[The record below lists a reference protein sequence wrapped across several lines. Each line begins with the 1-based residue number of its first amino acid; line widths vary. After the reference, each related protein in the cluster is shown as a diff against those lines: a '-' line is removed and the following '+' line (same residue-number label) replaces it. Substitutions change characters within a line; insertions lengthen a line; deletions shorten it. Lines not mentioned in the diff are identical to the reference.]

1 MIRCKPIAPQM
12 IQLLKLDALSW
23 HLFLSYQCKNPTS
36 KIKRVRRALGMT
48 IDREKITEHVTK
60 AGQLPAYAMTPPN
73 TRGYYP
79 PINLSFDPQA
89 AQKLLAEA
97 GYPNGEGFPATEILY
112 NTNEGHRKVAVAIQQ
127 MWREHLNIDI
137 KLLNQEW
144 KVYLDS
150 ESNGDYQISRAGWI
164 GDYVDPNNFLDMFIC
179 DGGNNRTGWCNEEY
193 DRLVLDVAPR
203 ARLMMPVWQ
212 FLIRRSK
219 C

>member
-1 MIRCKPIAPQM
+1 M
-12 IQLLKLDALSW
+12 
-23 HLFLSYQCKNPTS
+23 
-36 KIKRVRRALGMT
+36 
-48 IDREKITEHVTK
+48 
-60 AGQLPAYAMTPPN
+60 
-73 TRGYYP
+73 
-79 PINLSFDPQA
+79 
-89 AQKLLAEA
+89 AEA

-203 ARLMMPVWQ
+203 AKTHDARMAIFNQAEQMLMDDMPVLPIYTYTTKHLVHPSVKNLSENIMDQ
-212 FLIRRSK
+212 QSYRELYLEGSQD
-219 C
+219 